1 MSSDVDFGGGHD
13 TKELKKDGSQ
23 VGSKRKFLKRK
34 AGEFLQKA
42 KKKVGMAVAQGQV
55 DAYNKK
61 REVKQSIDD
70 KAKKVKTSAKR
81 SIKNLAQKVVSRM
94 SEEIVGEAVYGGTPP
109 EKKDTRMVVTN
120 ADKKAKTPAYQ
131 KKKAGDKR

>member
-1 MSSDVDFGGGHD
+1 MEATVSFGHD

-42 KKKVGMAVAQGQV
+42 KKKVGMAVAQGRV

-61 REVKQSIDD
+61 REVKQVAGD
-70 KAKKVKTSAKR
+70 KARELKTSAKR
-81 SIKNLAQKVVSRM
+81 GIKKS
-94 SEEIVGEAVYGGTPP
+94 GT
-109 EKKDTRMVVTN
+109 EGC
-120 ADKKAKTPAYQ
+120 Q
-131 KKKAGDKR
+131 SHE